1 MILRQKISLIKLKQ
15 SIRLCCQKS
24 QNSSKLLNDQLRI
37 AAYQPSK
44 IENVDIS
51 QASSIHS
58 GNNRFSMIFPPPNIT
73 GNLHLGHAL
82 TATIQDVIARWK
94 RKQGSEIQ
102 WIFGTDH
109 AGIATQVVVEKILH
123 KKYGKTRHEIGR
135 EDFLNETWNWKL
147 EKGCSIKDDL
157 KKLGTTF
164 NWNKEYFTLDPN
176 LSNAVNEAF
185 IRLFEKNLIY
195 RDNSLINWSCALES
209 AISDIE
215 VENLEVTGTTQIAIP
230 NYDKNVTVGVLTDFA
245 YKIVDSDEEIVVSTT
260 RPETMLGDTAV
271 AVHPEDSRYS
281 HLINKKLYHPY
292 RNEEIPL
299 IFDESVDPNFG
310 TGAVKIT
317 PSHDKNDFEIGK
329 RHKLPNISVITENG
343 SIIDNF
349 SQFKGLPRFEARE
362 IILNDLANL
371 QLLRGSK
378 SHNMVLPICSRSKDI
393 VEFMIKPQWYVKCN
407 EMSKKAV
414 TAVETGEIKII
425 PSNFEK
431 EWYRWLT
438 NCRDW
443 CISRQLWWGHQI
455 PAYKFTN
462 PENNNEIW
470 IAAHSQDEAE
480 MKFKKTNEFTSYT
493 VTRDQ
498 DVLDTWFSS
507 GLLPFTVFDWPNSS
521 NEDLKK
527 YFPLNLM
534 ETGHDILFFW
544 VARMVMLSI
553 ELTGQVPFKEILLH
567 GIMCDSFG
575 RKMSKSLGNVILPEQ
590 VIKGATLDDLRK
602 ETEKSVEKGI
612 LSKSELEKSIQGQK
626 KMFVNGIQEC
636 GVDALRFT
644 LCSQNTKQHFINF
657 DVNECVTNKLF
668 FNKIWQATKYAINYA
683 EIKNIKVKG
692 IKDVDLGKLST
703 MDLWI
708 LSRLGNTIKAVK
720 HANEEYN
727 FHLSTSALKNFF
739 YNNFCDVYLETTKN
753 DLKEHDRGFSSAQIL
768 NLCLSIGLDYMEIF
782 TPYLVKELKNYLPEN
797 VLFDAEKYVN
807 DELENQINELLDIC
821 ASIREA
827 KSHLKLTKKHKS
839 SIIIHV
845 DNENHE
851 KFLNNNLNH
860 MLHLTFSE
868 NLKIITDRSIFD
880 SEQFDMTLTANHMC
894 SFGIKILESRDKSN
908 ASDEAINTKKLKK
921 LEDELQNMLNVVSKD
936 GYKEKA
942 NEKVQQKHRD
952 KIEKLRIEIDNIKQ
966 IRK

>member
-1 MILRQKISLIKLKQ
+1 
-15 SIRLCCQKS
+15 
-24 QNSSKLLNDQLRI
+24 
-37 AAYQPSK
+37 
-44 IENVDIS
+44 VDIS
-51 QASSIHS
+51 QESRITN
-58 GNNRFSMIFPPPNIT
+58 GTKRFSMIFPPPNIT

-82 TATIQDVIARWK
+82 TATIQDVIVRWK

-109 AGIATQVVVEKILH
+109 AGIATQVVVEKILQ
-123 KKYGKTRHEIGR
+123 KKFGKTRHEIGR
-135 EDFLNETWNWKL
+135 EDFLKETWKWKL

-157 KKLGTTF
+157 RKLGTTF
-164 NWNKEYFTLDPN
+164 NWDKEYFTLDSK
-176 LSNAVNEAF
+176 LSDCVNEAF

-215 VENLEVTGTTQIAIP
+215 VENLEVTGTTSMSVP

-245 YKIVDSDEEIVVSTT
+245 YKIVDSDEEVVVSTT

-271 AVHPEDSRYS
+271 AVHPDDSRYS
-281 HLINKKLYHPY
+281 HLTNKKLYHPY

-310 TGAVKIT
+310 TGAVKVT
-317 PSHDKNDFEIGK
+317 PSHDKNDFEMGK
-329 RHKLPNISVITENG
+329 RHKLPNICVITENG
-343 SIIDNF
+343 SIADSF
-349 SQFKGLPRFEARE
+349 SQFSGLPRFEARE
-362 IILNDLANL
+362 VILNDLANL

-407 EMSKKAV
+407 ELSKKAV
-414 TAVETGEIKII
+414 KAVETGEIKII

-462 PENNNEIW
+462 NENGNEIW

-480 MKFKKTNEFTSYT
+480 KKFKQNNEFSYT

-507 GLLPFTVFDWPNSS
+507 GLLPFTVFDWPTGN
-521 NEDLKK
+521 NDMKR

-553 ELTGQVPFKEILLH
+553 ELTGKVPFKEILLH

-612 LSKSELEKSIQGQK
+612 LSKTELEKSIQGQK

-668 FNKIWQATKYAINYA
+668 FNKIWQATKYAIIYA
-683 EIKNIKVKG
+683 ENKNIKVKD
-692 IKDVDLGKLST
+692 IKNVDHGMLSS

-708 LSRLGNTIKAVK
+708 LSRLANTVK
-720 HANEEYN
+720 TVRQANDEYN

-753 DLKEHDRGFSSAQIL
+753 DLKEVNRGISSAHIL
-768 NLCLSIGLDYMEIF
+768 NLCLSIGLDHLEIF
-782 TPYLVKELKNYLPEN
+782 TPYLVKELRNYLPEN
-797 VLFDAEKYVN
+797 ISFDTEKYVN
-807 DELENQINELLDIC
+807 DVLENQINELLDIC

-827 KSHLKLTKKHKS
+827 KSHLKLTKKHKC
-839 SIIIHV
+839 SITV
-845 DNENHE
+845 FVENHE
-851 KFLNNNLNH
+851 HEKFMNENLNH

-868 NLKIITDRSIFD
+868 NMQITTDRSFFE
-880 SEQFDMTLTANHMC
+880 SEKFDMKLTANHMC
-894 SFGIKILESRDKSN
+894 SFGIKIMESRDKSTI
-908 ASDEAINTKKLKK
+908 SDEAISMKKLKK
-921 LEDELQNMLNVVSKD
+921 LEDELLNMLNIVSND

-942 NEKVQQKHRD
+942 SEKVQEKHKD
-952 KIEKLRIEIDNIKQ
+952 KVTDVFEN
-966 IRK
+966 

>member
-1 MILRQKISLIKLKQ
+1 MTLI
-15 SIRLCCQKS
+15 II
-24 QNSSKLLNDQLRI
+24 NSTDQLRF

-44 IENVDIS
+44 IENVNIS
-51 QASSIHS
+51 QASSIN
-58 GNNRFSMIFPPPNIT
+58 GTNKRFSMLFPPPNIT

-82 TATIQDVIARWK
+82 TATIQDVIVRWK
-94 RKQGSEIQ
+94 RKQEIEIQ

-109 AGIATQVVVEKILH
+109 AGIATQVVVEKILN

-135 EDFLNETWNWKL
+135 EEFLKETWKWKL

-164 NWNKEYFTLDPN
+164 NWDKEYFTLDPN

-215 VENLEVTGTTQIAIP
+215 VENLEVVGTTQIVVP
-230 NYDKNVTVGVLTDFA
+230 NYNKNVTVGVLTEFA

-281 HLINKKLYHPY
+281 HLRNIMLYHPY
-292 RNEEIPL
+292 RNEKIPL

-317 PSHDKNDFEIGK
+317 PSHDKSDFEIGK
-329 RHKLPNISVITENG
+329 RHKLQNISVITENG
-343 SIIDNF
+343 SIANNF
-349 SQFKGLPRFEARE
+349 KKFSGLPRFEARE
-362 IILNDLANL
+362 VILNDLANL

-378 SHNMVLPICSRSKDI
+378 SHGMVLPICSRSKDI

-407 EMSKKAV
+407 EMSKKAFE
-414 TAVETGEIKII
+414 AVETGNLKII

-431 EWYRWLT
+431 EWYKWLT
-438 NCRDW
+438 NCHDW
-443 CISRQLWWGHQI
+443 CISRQLWWGHRI
-455 PAYKFTN
+455 PAYKFTDTKN
-462 PENNNEIW
+462 GNKVW

-480 MKFKKTNEFTSYT
+480 KKFKQSNNSSSYT

-507 GLLPFTVFDWPNSS
+507 GLLPFTVFNWPKSVNK
-521 NEDLKK
+521 DF
-527 YFPLNLM
+527 FPLNLM

-553 ELTGQVPFKEILLH
+553 ELTGQIPFKEILLH

-657 DVNECVTNKLF
+657 DVYECVTNKLF

-683 EIKNIKVKG
+683 ENKNIKVKE
-692 IKDVDLGKLST
+692 IKDVNKVAKLST

-708 LSRLGNTIKAVK
+708 LSRLGNTIKAVR
-720 HANEEYN
+720 HANDDYN
-727 FHLSTSALKNFF
+727 FHLTTSALKTFF
-739 YNNFCDVYLETTKN
+739 YNNYCDVYLETTKN
-753 DLKEHDRGFSSAQIL
+753 DLKELDRGLDSAYIL
-768 NLCLSIGLDYMEIF
+768 NLCLSVGLDYLEIF
-782 TPYLVKELKNYLPEN
+782 TPYLVKELRNYLPEN
-797 VLFDAEKYVN
+797 ISFDAEMYIN
-807 DELENQINELLDIC
+807 DELENHVNELLDIC

-827 KSHLKLTKKHKS
+827 KSHLKLTKKHKCL
-839 SIIIHV
+839 IIIHV
-845 DNENHE
+845 ENSKNE
-851 KFLNNNLNH
+851 KFLNENLSH

-868 NLKIITDRSIFD
+868 NMQITADRQKFD
-880 SEQFDMTLTANHMC
+880 SQKFDMTLTANHMC
-894 SFGIKILESRDKSN
+894 SFGILIMESRDKSN
-908 ASDEAINTKKLKK
+908 TSDEAINTKKLKK
-921 LEDELQNMLNVVSKD
+921 LEDELISMLNVVSKD

-942 NEKVQQKHRD
+942 NEKVQEKHRNKVIYNL
-952 KIEKLRIEIDNIKQ
+952 KITFSSISVFTWYTNPV
-966 IRK
+966 RKMR

>member
-1 MILRQKISLIKLKQ
+1 MILRRKFSLIKLKQ
-15 SIRLCCQKS
+15 TIRLCSQKS
-24 QNSSKLLNDQLRI
+24 NQLLNDQLRI
-37 AAYQPSK
+37 SAYQPSR
-44 IENVDIS
+44 IEDVEIS
-51 QASSIHS
+51 QVSS
-58 GNNRFSMIFPPPNIT
+58 NVNENKRYSMIFPPPNIT

-82 TATIQDVIARWK
+82 TATIQDVIVRWK

-135 EDFLNETWNWKL
+135 EEFLREIWNWKL
-147 EKGCSIKDDL
+147 EKDCSIKDDL

-164 NWNKEYFTLDPN
+164 NWDKEYFTLDPN
-176 LSNAVNEAF
+176 LSKAVNEAF
-185 IRLFEKNLIY
+185 IRLFERNLIY

-215 VENLEVTGTTQIAIP
+215 VENLDITGTTQIVVP

-245 YKIVDSDEEIVVSTT
+245 YKIVDSDDEIVVSTT

-271 AVHPEDSRYS
+271 AVHPNDSRYS
-281 HLINKKLYHPY
+281 HLTNKKLYHPY
-292 RNEEIPL
+292 RNDLIPL

-310 TGAVKIT
+310 TGAVKVT
-317 PSHDKNDFEIGK
+317 PSHDKNDFEMGK
-329 RHKLPNISVITENG
+329 RHKLPNINVINENG
-343 SIIDNF
+343 SIADNF
-349 SQFKGLPRFEARE
+349 LHFSGLPRFEARE
-362 IILNDLANL
+362 VILNDLANL

-393 VEFMIKPQWYVKCN
+393 VEFLIKPQWYVKCK
-407 EMSKKAV
+407 ELSSKAV
-414 TAVETGEIKII
+414 NAVETGDIKII
-425 PSNFEK
+425 PNIFEK
-431 EWYRWLT
+431 EWYKWLT

-462 PENNNEIW
+462 IENDREIW

-480 MKFKKTNEFTSYT
+480 IKFKQNNNFIDYK

-507 GLLPFTVFDWPNSS
+507 GLLSFTVFDWPNS
-521 NEDLKK
+521 NNDGFKN

-590 VIKGATLDDLRK
+590 VIKGASLDDLRK

-612 LSKSELEKSIQGQK
+612 LSKTELEKTIQGQK

-683 EIKNIKVKG
+683 EVKNIKVKE
-692 IKDVDLGKLST
+692 IKDIDHGKLST
-703 MDLWI
+703 IDLWI
-708 LSRLGNTIKAVK
+708 LSRLGNTIKTVR
-720 HANEEYN
+720 HANDDYN

-739 YNNFCDVYLETTKN
+739 YNNFCDIYLETTKN
-753 DLKEHDRGFSSAQIL
+753 DLKELDFGIASAKIL
-768 NLCLSIGLDYMEIF
+768 NLCLSVGLDYLEIF
-782 TPYLVKELKNYLPEN
+782 TPYLVKELRNYLPEN
-797 VLFDAEKYVN
+797 VQFDAEKYVN
-807 DELENQINELLDIC
+807 NELENQVKELLDIC

-827 KSHLKLTKKHKS
+827 KSHLKLTKKHKCL
-839 SIIIHV
+839 IIIHA
-845 DNENHE
+845 ENPE
-851 KFLNNNLNH
+851 NSKFLNDNLIH
-860 MLHLTFSE
+860 MLHLTFSDNME
-868 NLKIITDRSIFD
+868 IITDRSIFD
-880 SEQFDMTLTANHMC
+880 SRKLDMTLTANHMC
-894 SFGIKILESRDKSN
+894 SFGIKIMEPRDKSSL
-908 ASDEAINTKKLKK
+908 SDEAINTKKLKK
-921 LEDELQNMLNVVSKD
+921 LEDELLNMLNVVSKD

-942 NEKVQQKHRD
+942 NEKVQEKHNN
-952 KIEKLRIEIDNIKQ
+952 KIEKLKLEIDNIKQ
-966 IRK
+966 ISRK